1 MTKVTISTKFG
12 EVIKALKGEDTTL
25 STDELIT
32 FIEERQAQAQKK
44 AGSKKETERQKE
56 NEVLKGVILDVLN
69 GSDEGKT
76 VTEIMNTP
84 KVSGFATA
92 EPLSNQRVTAVL
104 RLMITND
111 GTVGKN
117 KVGKSMKYFAI
128 G

>member
-25 STDELIT
+25 STDELIA

-44 AGSKKETERQKE
+44 AGFKKETERQK
-56 NEVLKGVILDVLN
+56 D
-69 GSDEGKT
+69 
-76 VTEIMNTP
+76 MNTP
-84 KVSGFATA
+84 EVSGFATA

>member
-12 EVIKALKGEDTTL
+12 EVIKALKGEATTL

-44 AGSKKETERQKE
+44 GATKKETERQKE

-69 GSDEGKT
+69 GSDGMT
-76 VTEIMNTP
+76 VTEILATP
-84 KVSGFATA
+84 EVSGFATA

-117 KVGKSMKYFAI
+117 KVGKSMKYFVI

>member
-25 STDELIT
+25 STDELIA

-44 AGSKKETERQKE
+44 AGFKKETERQKE

-69 GSDEGKT
+69 GADEGKT
-76 VTEIMNTP
+76 VTEIMATP
-84 KVSGFATA
+84 EVGGFATA

-104 RLMITND
+104 RLMITKD